1 MCQKSGRSERAGSQ
15 GPAKSAHNARS
26 PESILS
32 RTSWKREAK
41 SVTLTHVCTLSL
53 ALSRSLAACGPAKRR
68 PQQLRELVRGHDGSG
83 CEFPSPSGAFCSGED
98 GGMRQYVFNYSF
110 TVLFPICRLSLA
122 KSEGSYCRNE
132 KHKKRKRTEETVEER
147 GRRKIFL

>member
-26 PESILS
+26 RESILS

-41 SVTLTHVCTLSL
+41 SVTLTHVHTLSL

-68 PQQLRELVRGHDGSG
+68 PQQLGELVRGHDGSG
-83 CEFPSPSGAFCSGED
+83 CEAMMEAGANFHLPAVLSVLVKMEGCANTCSIIHS
-98 GGMRQYVFNYSF
+98 RYYS
-110 TVLFPICRLSLA
+110 LFA
-122 KSEGSYCRNE
+122 D
-132 KHKKRKRTEETVEER
+132 
-147 GRRKIFL
+147 